1 MSKQIFVKKEAIGG
15 YGKAPED
22 RTSEEL
28 VTYGIINLDK
38 PKGPTSHQVSD
49 YVQNILGISKAGHSG
64 TLDPQVTGVQPI
76 ALGRATRITEFLL
89 TAPKEYICLM
99 HLHKEVSEELLKE
112 AVVKLSGKIQQLP
125 PIKSAVKREVRTREI
140 YEIAILEIEGQE
152 VLFRIGV
159 QAGTYIRKYCHDFGL
174 KLGCGAHMEEL
185 RRTKVATFDESTLV
199 TLQDLTD
206 AFHYYKNEN
215 NDKFIRKIIQ
225 PFENAVRHLPK
236 VWVLDTTINPLSHGR
251 DLAVLGISKI
261 ESGIKEG
268 DITAI
273 MTLKGELIGLGIAQ
287 MSSEDV
293 MKKDNGIAIRT
304 NSVFI
309 QT

>member
-1 MSKQIFVKKEAIGG
+1 M
-15 YGKAPED
+15 
-22 RTSEEL
+22 
-28 VTYGIINLDK
+28 
-38 PKGPTSHQVSD
+38 
-49 YVQNILGISKAGHSG
+49 
-64 TLDPQVTGVQPI
+64 TGVLPI
-76 ALGRATRITEFLL
+76 ALGRATRIVQALL
-89 TAPKEYICLM
+89 PAGKAYVALM
-99 HLHKEVSEELLKE
+99 YLHKPIEENKIRSALAE
-112 AVVKLSGKIQQLP
+112 FTGKIRQKP
-125 PIKSAVKREVRTREI
+125 PIKSAVKRVERTRAI
-140 YEIAILEIEGQE
+140 YYVDVLEIEGQE

>member
-1 MSKQIFVKKEAIGG
+1 MNDAILFGKIKQI
-15 YGKAPED
+15 P
-22 RTSEEL
+22 
-28 VTYGIINLDK
+28 
-38 PKGPTSHQVSD
+38 P
-49 YVQNILGISKAGHSG
+49 
-64 TLDPQVTGVQPI
+64 
-76 ALGRATRITEFLL
+76 
-89 TAPKEYICLM
+89 
-99 HLHKEVSEELLKE
+99 LK
-112 AVVKLSGKIQQLP
+112 S
-125 PIKSAVKREVRTREI
+125 SVKRVEREREI
-140 YEIAILEIEGQE
+140 YYLDILEIGGQDI
-152 VLFRIGV
+152 LFKVGCE
-159 QAGTYIRKYCHDFGL
+159 AGTYIRKLCHDIGQ
-174 KLGCGAHMEEL
+174 KIGCGAHMAEL
-185 RRTKVATFDESTLV
+185 RRTKAACFDESTLF

-206 AFHYYKNEN
+206 ALWYYKNEN